1 MVFYADFYDEPLR
14 PRPKFSEKDKVAQY
28 SLQKGKCNGCLIKFP
43 IQNMTVDHIKPFSL
57 GGTDKPSNLQLLC
70 NSCNSTKGDGT
81 QAYLKQRLKE
91 KGILKE
97 PKTPAKSSVKT
108 SAAKK
113 TSSTKATPK
122 AKSSAKATSKGSS
135 TKAAAKSK
143 PAKKPAAKTPARRT
157 R

>member
-1 MVFYADFYDEPLR
+1 MVFFFDDEPRR
-14 PRPKFSEKDKVAQY
+14 PRPTFSVNDKKAQY
-28 SLQKGKCNGCLIKFP
+28 ALQKGKCNGCLIGFP

-91 KGILKE
+91 KGILKA
-97 PKTPAKSSVKT
+97 PAKPRAKASATKKASSAKTKTP
-108 SAAKK
+108 
-113 TSSTKATPK
+113 
-122 AKSSAKATSKGSS
+122 AKATSKAS
-135 TKAAAKSK
+135 TAKTAGKPK
-143 PAKKPAAKTPARRT
+143 PATRTTTRRT